1 LASEKILGDAYRAA
15 DQLVV
20 DATTDADA
28 KLRQA
33 RFSAEARAPRDATY
47 SAAGDARKFAGPLGE
62 LRRAAAP
69 RGRLTR
75 RRHAPRDRRDPSGNL
90 EEIVEH
96 GGRADGIV
104 QSMLMHS
111 RRGSGERRKVALK

>member
-1 LASEKILGDAYRAA
+1 MASEKILGDAYRAA

-47 SAAGDARKFAGPLGE
+47 SAAGDARKFAGPLDE

-69 RGRLTR
+69 
-75 RRHAPRDRRDPSGNL
+75 A
-90 EEIVEH
+90 
-96 GGRADGIV
+96 
-104 QSMLMHS
+104 
-111 RRGSGERRKVALK
+111 VALPADDMRREIDATPPAISKRLSSMAAEPTASSRAC